1 MPHKGNGRRV
11 SLCIK
16 MFSFTEQRMLLLD
29 ERLFTLSSIFTFTN
43 VMDVSEIKLL
53 KQSNLI
59 HIIVKNA
66 NG

>member
-1 MPHKGNGRRV
+1 
-11 SLCIK
+11 
-16 MFSFTEQRMLLLD
+16 MLLLD